1 MNVML
6 EIFLSFIYHFLIL
19 SPGLI
24 IIFLLV
30 RYDKFPEPLNL
41 LIVTVLLAF
50 AGTTLFATIKY
61 DILLVNEWF
70 PDGDTFLSID
80 PETNYIIPESSN
92 YLMYYLFHA
101 IDAYVLVAFGEE
113 LVKYLVIIFFCVKLK
128 ELNEP
133 LDGLIYGAMAGLGFA
148 LNEGFLYLS
157 DALYY
162 VSDPEAGLDSTY
174 IIYTILG
181 RFMAIPA
188 HVFFG
193 IIMGSF
199 ISYAIFRNVNHK
211 IYLFLAILVPT
222 ILHGTY
228 DYILFTD
235 LDDLSMGLLYTFLY
249 GGMLAW
255 VVGLYVHYH
264 GLQRLKGSEPERRY
278 NLII

>member
-1 MNVML
+1 ML

-148 LNEGFLYLS
+148 LNEGFHYLRY
-157 DALYY
+157 ALYAA
-162 VSDPEAGLDSTY
+162 SDPETAEGGSYVID
-174 IIYTILG
+174 TILG

-199 ISYAIFRNVNHK
+199 VSYAIFRNVNHR

-222 ILHGTY
+222 LLHGTY

-235 LDDLSMGLLYTFLY
+235 LDYLSNGVLYVALY
-249 GGMLAW
+249 AGMLAW

-264 GLQRLKGSEPERRY
+264 GLQRLKSSEPERRY
-278 NLII
+278 NLIN